1 MVNTALYIPPRNY
14 LSFYPCFVALGQLT
28 LMNWALEFHDSRLFR
43 LHQLGRKI
51 IIQFEPAYLH
61 CSDGEPGISP
71 GSGWHQ
77 NAELVFRSA
86 SIDGSPDSEGSV
98 SEGTLDFQGVK
109 LNLVPAQCRV
119 CGGVAASFTLSNG
132 NSLKIKA
139 ESVELRLLG
148 EPVYI
153 DKFHG
158 E

>member
-109 LNLVPAQCRV
+109 LNLVPAPCRV

-132 NSLKIKA
+132 NSVKIKA

>member
-1 MVNTALYIPPRNY
+1 M
-14 LSFYPCFVALGQLT
+14 S
-28 LMNWALEFHDSRLFR
+28 WALEFHDSRLAG
-43 LHQLGRKI
+43 LHQQGRKI
-51 IIQFEPAYLH
+51 TIQFEPAYLH
-61 CSDGEPGISP
+61 RSDGEPGISP

-86 SIDGSPDSEGSV
+86 TVDGPPECEGSV

-109 LNLVPAQCRV
+109 LNLVPAPCRV

-132 NSLKIKA
+132 DSLKIRA
-139 ESVELRLLG
+139 ESAELKLLG

-153 DKFHG
+153 DKFPG

>member
-1 MVNTALYIPPRNY
+1 
-14 LSFYPCFVALGQLT
+14 
-28 LMNWALEFHDSRLFR
+28 MNWALEFHDSRLFR

-109 LNLVPAQCRV
+109 LNLVPAPCRV

>member
-109 LNLVPAQCRV
+109 LNLVPAPCRV